1 MNTTLLNVFKE
12 FLQLSYIPSK
22 KFIEKDILID
32 NYIICRYT
40 NSGYNFIYL
49 YNGSCFKISRDWRDI
64 FSSFNVYVGDRLDY
78 LTPSEKNNKVESII
92 YLMTE
97 LSMYLDRSM
106 NGIPGQK
113 VLDILGE
120 LSLISTDNFRDWCK
134 KETNIDL
141 GPLVFE
147 SLGNNNLKI

>member
-1 MNTTLLNVFKE
+1 MNATLLDIFKE

-22 KFIEKDILID
+22 KLIEKDVQID
-32 NYIICRYT
+32 DYIICRYT
-40 NSGYNFIYL
+40 NSGYKFIYL
-49 YNGSCFKISRDWRDI
+49 YNGSCFKIPREWRDI
-64 FSSFNVYVGDRLDY
+64 FSSFNVYVGNRLDY
-78 LTPSEKNNKVESII
+78 LVFSEENNKVESVI

-106 NGIPGQK
+106 NGISGQK
-113 VLDILGE
+113 VLDNLGE

-147 SLGNNNLKI
+147 SLGSNLKI